1 MPEGLSK
8 KKPGAIRD
16 RASAGLRLSGHP
28 KGLVLFFASRAFLGF
43 QESRPHRPRKTQNH
57 TRNFRTFSIP
67 SDNKK
72 GNLNKNKGLRISS
85 DFFRDIPNPSIIGG
99 EGIRTPG
106 LFRVNGFQDRRLRP
120 LGHSS
125 KSGGASS
132 RLAMSRQWAFFG
144 FLQLSVDIAGRFGSL
159 RPPFRRC
166 TPHEST
172 RLPPQDVCVF
182 CPFVRV

>member
-1 MPEGLSK
+1 M
-8 KKPGAIRD
+8 
-16 RASAGLRLSGHP
+16 
-28 KGLVLFFASRAFLGF
+28 
-43 QESRPHRPRKTQNH
+43 
-57 TRNFRTFSIP
+57 
-67 SDNKK
+67 
-72 GNLNKNKGLRISS
+72 RISS

-125 KSGGASS
+125 KCGGASS

-182 CPFVRV
+182 CPFVRGQSRDLGYGSLEAYVGEFVINNKSAIHNKEYPQRFITNFGGIFVVCRLYYSIPNTFNGIFAR